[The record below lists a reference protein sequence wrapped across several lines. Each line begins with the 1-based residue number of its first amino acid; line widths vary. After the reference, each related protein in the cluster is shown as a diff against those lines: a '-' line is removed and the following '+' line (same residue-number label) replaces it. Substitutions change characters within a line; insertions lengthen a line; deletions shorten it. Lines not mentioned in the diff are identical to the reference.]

1 MAIQYIIIYICNKTI
16 KSCCITRVS
25 IAFWTNVQTVET
37 VNCNVKGMLQMKI
50 NPCDVYN
57 QRMYEISERIN
68 ARLSAMHTSQNFQIA
83 TQNVQTGTSASAST
97 SNSSFSSV
105 LNSVSSAKQTDT
117 TNSAGT
123 SKAVNLDYTGSFANS
138 KASTFKSSYD
148 DIISEKAKQYGVN
161 ENVVKAIIQ
170 AESDFN
176 PNCVSSAGAK
186 GLMQLMPC
194 NVKDLG
200 ITNVFDPEQN
210 IDGGIREFKGYLNSY
225 NGDIKMA
232 LAAYNCGPTRV
243 RNLGLTD
250 LDDPEQFAK
259 LPKETRNYITKIM
272 KNLQ

>member
-1 MAIQYIIIYICNKTI
+1 
-16 KSCCITRVS
+16 
-25 IAFWTNVQTVET
+25 
-37 VNCNVKGMLQMKI
+37 MKI

-68 ARLSAMHTSQNFQIA
+68 ARLSAMQVSQNFQIA
-83 TQNVQTGTSASAST
+83 AQKLQTGTSDSAST
-97 SNSSFSSV
+97 ANSSFSSV
-105 LNSVSSAKQTDT
+105 LNSVSSEKQTDT
-117 TNSAGT
+117 TNTAGT

-138 KASTFKSSYD
+138 KASTFSSIYD
-148 DIISEKAKQYGVN
+148 SIISEKAKQYGVN

-200 ITNVFDPEQN
+200 ITNVFDPVQN

-225 NGDIKMA
+225 NGDIKLA